1 MARRPEWTDLPL
13 EEMLAEYG
21 LCLKNWEEV
30 SSCLKVETAQ
40 GLYRLKCFA
49 YPQEEFPFIYRLVQY
64 LGKQGFRH
72 PERIRLTRR
81 GQFGLTIAD
90 RFYYLASWQ
99 EGTTDFEL
107 KPETLL
113 EIGRLLGSFHAATRG
128 FPAAEPIHPARVQWG
143 AWPDKLAERLGDLR
157 RFIKTAQQGLTA
169 FDRLFYRQG
178 KALLTAAEGALA
190 KLEKLPYQEVVRRDR
205 EANYVCHRD
214 CIPQN
219 VVQRPDG
226 EFVLIDYDNAA
237 HAERIDD
244 LAKLLCTFPGWQLE
258 RASLLLEGYGQWFSL
273 EEEEIRLIGA
283 LLEFPMEYWK
293 LGRNTYQRG
302 RPHVGALQG
311 QLAADQAKAA
321 FLMNLQR
328 NPERV
333 MSDYAVFPRNPG

>member
-1 MARRPEWTDLPL
+1 MARCPEWTDLPL

-21 LCLKNWEEV
+21 LCLKDWEEV
-30 SSCLKVETAQ
+30 SSCVKVETAQ
-40 GLYRLKCFA
+40 GLFRLKCFA
-49 YPQEEFPFIYRLVQY
+49 YPQEEFPFIYRLMQY
-64 LGKQGFRH
+64 LGGQGFRH
-72 PERIRLTRR
+72 PERLRLTRQ
-81 GQFGLTIAD
+81 GQLGLAIAG

-113 EIGRLLGSFHAATRG
+113 GIGRLLGSFHAATRG

-258 RASLLLEGYGQWFSL
+258 RASLLLEGLWAVVLLGRGGDPVDWGFARVSHGVL
-273 EEEEIRLIGA
+273 EAGKEHLPAGTSPCWSFAGSSWRLIKQSGI
-283 LLEFPMEYWK
+283 
-293 LGRNTYQRG
+293 
-302 RPHVGALQG
+302 
-311 QLAADQAKAA
+311 
-321 FLMNLQR
+321 LMNLQR